1 MPSPADGPPYRS
13 DPLFSREHHEHPG
26 IPAAHSPP
34 VTVGPLMTE
43 AEASLLPSFEAV
55 TLPLLPDLL
64 RFARSLTRDL
74 TSAEDLVQDVYLAA
88 LRNWHQYDP
97 ALNCRYWLFA
107 ICRNRFHRISSRA
120 QRQVATDDA
129 ELESLA
135 AARPAAVTAADI
147 TTLVERSDV
156 KQAIQ
161 HAMVT
166 LPDPFRE
173 VALLVDW
180 HDLTYEA
187 AAGIL
192 DVPVGT
198 VRSRLFRA
206 RRILQRRLAD
216 HARDAGLFAA
226 LPAVRLETSH
236 P

>member
-1 MPSPADGPPYRS
+1 LCGVVAAALRTTRGPVVTESERS
-13 DPLFSREHHEHPG
+13 
-26 IPAAHSPP
+26 I
-34 VTVGPLMTE
+34 
-43 AEASLLPSFEAV
+43 LPSFEAV

-97 ALNCRYWLFA
+97 ALNCRHWLFA

-135 AARPAAVTAADI
+135 ATSPAAVTAADFAA
-147 TTLVERSDV
+147 LVERSDV
-156 KQAIQ
+156 KRAIQ

-206 RRILQRRLAD
+206 RRILQRRLAE
-216 HARDAGLFAA
+216 HARDAGLFAP
-226 LPAVRLETSH
+226 LPAVRMETSH